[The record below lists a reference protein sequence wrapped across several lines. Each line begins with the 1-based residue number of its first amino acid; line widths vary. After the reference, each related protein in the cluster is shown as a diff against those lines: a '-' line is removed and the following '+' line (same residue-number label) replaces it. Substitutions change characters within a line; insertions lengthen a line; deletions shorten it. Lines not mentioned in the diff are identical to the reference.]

1 MRDVVCVGNWK
12 LWIIFFFKCHIARSI
27 WFCFKEALGWDKIP
41 SSVSDVME
49 NWIPLGIR
57 NYHIKLFTLIVVLW
71 GIWSVR
77 NKMAIEKKF
86 PKSSNEVL
94 VKIFKFMLKWR
105 ALLKGQDVQFLDE
118 KLETVKKWLED
129 FWSRTNDMEVEGVL
143 WSNGDWRSRCSS
155 CSCFLFAGLHFLA
168 FCFASL
174 SSARLCLYL
183 LSLKVVMTLLGFYKS
198 WVFLC
203 KKKIQIKKQYFEI
216 KV

>member
-143 WSNGDWRSRCSS
+143 
-155 CSCFLFAGLHFLA
+155 
-168 FCFASL
+168 
-174 SSARLCLYL
+174 
-183 LSLKVVMTLLGFYKS
+183 
-198 WVFLC
+198 
-203 KKKIQIKKQYFEI
+203 
-216 KV
+216 